1 MKRHDL
7 VNIWSD
13 DAALPERKL
22 IYVGNPSDEIWTTK
36 AGDKLTV
43 GSMTDDHIKNCYRM
57 VRPLDKYWSL
67 VFEAELTKRGIKI

>member
-1 MKRHDL
+1 MKRHDF

-36 AGDKLTV
+36 AGNKLTV
-43 GSMTDDHIKNCYRM
+43 GSMTDDYIENCYRM
-57 VRPLDKYWSL
+57 VRPLDEYWSL
-67 VFEAELTKRGIKI
+67 VFEAELAKRGIKI